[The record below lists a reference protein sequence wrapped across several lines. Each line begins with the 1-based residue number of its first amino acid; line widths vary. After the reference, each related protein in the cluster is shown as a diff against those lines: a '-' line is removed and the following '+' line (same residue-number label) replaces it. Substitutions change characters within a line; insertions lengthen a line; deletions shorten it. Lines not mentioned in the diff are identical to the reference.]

1 LKEILTKAGLSEQ
14 DFNACLSNQDVF
26 DKINALTTSFSKS

>member
-1 LKEILTKAGLSEQ
+1 VERRPALQPLKEILTKAGLSEQ

-26 DKINALTTSFSKS
+26 DK